1 MFGCMRTWHLINTL
15 ALLQHQGWQPAELAL
30 SPPPLPFRLLHGTS
44 ASDDHEKAVLT
55 RLKQQCGAQ
64 FTSKMEG
71 MVNDLQLAKEKER
84 QFDEWRESKGLTLP
98 IDMNVTVLTTGFWP
112 SYKVGGWVFVCWGLG

>member
-1 MFGCMRTWHLINTL
+1 MWVHEDLASHQDPGIIATPGMAACRT
-15 ALLQHQGWQPAELAL
+15 
-30 SPPPLPFRLLHGTS
+30 SPTPPPFRLLHGTS